1 MKAPYMDYIL
11 DFEKLDKNS
20 LPLVGG
26 KNASLGEMIKAGIRV
41 PPGFAVTT
49 DSYLEFITEAAIK
62 NKIYDRLGD
71 LNPDNVETLNRASR
85 DAQKLIKK
93 AAIPEAV
100 GQAIKDGYLRLC
112 EKCGVE
118 SVPVAVRSSAT
129 AEDLPTASFAGQQDT
144 YLWIQGAEQVVTHVQ
159 NCWASLYT
167 PRAIAYRIKNEFPHE
182 KVLISVGVQK
192 MVNAK
197 AAGVMFTLNPT
208 NGDVSKVLIEGN
220 WGLGETVV
228 SGSVNPDK
236 FVVDKVMLEINERT
250 VSTKHIE
257 CVFDLKQGKVVEADV
272 DEDMQCTCCLTDNE
286 IKMLVR
292 AAKNIEN
299 HYGRP
304 MDIEWAIDQDTP
316 FPENMF
322 IVQARPETVW
332 SQRKTEP
339 IIGKKTGRQLLME
352 QAMKR
357 IKIP

>member
-1 MKAPYMDYIL
+1 MDYVL
-11 DFEKLDKNS
+11 NFEKLDKNS
-20 LPLVGG
+20 LPTVGG

-49 DSYLEFITEAAIK
+49 DSYLEFITAAGIK
-62 NKIYDRLGD
+62 DKIYDRLAD
-71 LNPDNVETLNRASR
+71 LNPNNVEELNRASH
-85 DAQKLIKK
+85 DAQELIKK

-100 GQAIKDGYLRLC
+100 ERAIKNDYLQLC
-112 EKCGVE
+112 EKCGAE

-144 YLWIQGAEQVVTHVQ
+144 FLWIQGADQVVTHVQ

-167 PRAIAYRIKNEFPHE
+167 PRAIAYRIKNRFPHE

-192 MVNAK
+192 MVNSK
-197 AAGVMFTLNPT
+197 AAGVLFTLNPT
-208 NGDVSKVLIEGN
+208 NGDVSKVVIEGN

-257 CVFDLKQGKVVEADV
+257 CIYDLKQAKVIEADV
-272 DEDMQCTCCLTDNE
+272 DENMQCTCCLTDNE

-304 MDIEWAIDQDTP
+304 MDIEWAIDQDFP
-316 FPENMF
+316 FPENIF

-332 SQRKTEP
+332 SQRKTES
-339 IIGKKTGRQLLME
+339 IIGKKTARQLLME